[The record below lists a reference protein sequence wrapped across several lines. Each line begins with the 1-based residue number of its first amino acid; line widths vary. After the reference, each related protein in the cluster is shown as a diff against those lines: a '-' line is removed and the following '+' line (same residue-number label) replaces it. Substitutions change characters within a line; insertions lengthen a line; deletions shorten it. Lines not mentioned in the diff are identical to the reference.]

1 MALLLNSIP
10 ELHQRARTEFMPH
23 ITRFIAM
30 IESGH
35 CTWEELHEAAE
46 HFFMIAEPICGEFPD
61 PIFNDNDLIL
71 FTGDTLMIVP
81 APISEDP
88 SPN

>member
-1 MALLLNSIP
+1 MAPLLNSIP

-61 PIFNDNDLIL
+61 PTFNDDDLLI
-71 FTGDTLMIVP
+71 FSNDTLIIVP
-81 APISEDP
+81 GPKPEEP
-88 SPN
+88 PMN

>member
-1 MALLLNSIP
+1 MAFLLNSIP

-46 HFFMIAEPICGEFPD
+46 HFFMIAEPICEKFPD
-61 PIFNDNDLIL
+61 PTLNDNDLIV
-71 FTGDTLMIVP
+71 FTKEGLMIITVP
-81 APISEDP
+81 NLEDS